1 MPALATTIQHDFRTS
16 KRKKEKRES
25 KLERKKFADDMILY
39 IEYPKN
45 IIIKSLELN
54 NEFGKTVV
62 YKINTQ
68 KLMAF
73 LYTNNKRSEREIRE
87 TIPFTIASKR
97 IKCLGITYL
106 KKQKGVPLVAQWK

>member
-1 MPALATTIQHDFRTS
+1 MPALATTIQHDFRRS

-39 IEYPKN
+39 LEYPKN

-54 NEFGKTVV
+54 NEFGKIVG